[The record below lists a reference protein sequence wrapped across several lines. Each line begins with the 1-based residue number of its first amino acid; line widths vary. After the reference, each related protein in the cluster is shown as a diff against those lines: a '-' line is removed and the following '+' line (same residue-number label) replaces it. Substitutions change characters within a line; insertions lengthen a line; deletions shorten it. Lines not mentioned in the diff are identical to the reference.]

1 MIQKPDCVQAGWPTK
16 VTVTLKTCHSKISWD
31 KNAFW
36 KLSVAFL
43 LHCNLV
49 NPREFSSHHIYP
61 AHLFTLH
68 LIGKQHLFPYHCLFL
83 LGRKKKKHQNPE
95 KSRANS
101 AAFMQGKSHQLQWET
116 WLREKYRSQAK
127 VFILVFQKL
136 VFHVCRLT
144 PYSFV
149 KVAYEMPSAQWT
161 STIPATSSCCVIK
174 KKIYSSLEHV
184 CLHVT
189 LGIQPAVLKYTL
201 A

>member
-49 NPREFSSHHIYP
+49 NPREFSSHLPSTSIYP
-61 AHLFTLH
+61 PFNRETASLSLP
-68 LIGKQHLFPYHCLFL
+68 LPVSV
-83 LGRKKKKHQNPE
+83 RKEKKKHQNPE